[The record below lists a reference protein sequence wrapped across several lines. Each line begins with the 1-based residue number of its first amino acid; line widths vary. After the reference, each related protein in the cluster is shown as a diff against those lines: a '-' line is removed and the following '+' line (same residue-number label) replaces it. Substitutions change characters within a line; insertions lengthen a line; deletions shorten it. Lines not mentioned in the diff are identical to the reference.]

1 MIKWFH
7 IFLQH
12 HKGKLHN
19 SGNNENIEKVIKIRG
34 VKSKIP
40 MDRIQKAIF
49 ISIISTAVISWVLS
63 KDQPDMMKAMMTY
76 DPIAISL
83 FAASWTVGMA
93 AMMFPAITPM
103 VLLYNRLINRDNN
116 AGDGREDIKTS
127 SQSAIVI
134 EGNDKGIRDRNRPLF
149 ANSANMILFVGSYL
163 VVWAT
168 TGIAL
173 LLAWS
178 IPMNYFFI
186 HLQSNHHQ
194 QEQSQQQLQFVYG
207 IILIIS
213 GVYQFSSLKRKC
225 LGYCESPLSFFMR
238 RWRSGTIGAVK
249 MGTYHGLYCL
259 GCCWPYFL
267 LMVALGWMNLLW
279 MGLFAGII
287 FGEKIWCKGI
297 WIARCVGIGLAI
309 VGMMTIIGMMTIPTM
324 HMGGDGMNGDSL
336 KKDSMIGMNHNM
348 NDNLMASN
356 MDMIKKGITTTIGM
370 QNMKG
375 M

>member
-1 MIKWFH
+1 MV
-7 IFLQH
+7 FLH
-12 HKGKLHN
+12 HKDKRHN
-19 SGNNENIEKVIKIRG
+19 SDCKENIEKVIKIRN
-34 VKSKIP
+34 VKSKIS
-40 MDRIQKAIF
+40 MDKIQKAIL
-49 ISIISTAVISWVLS
+49 ISIISIAAVSWVLS
-63 KDQPDMMKAMMTY
+63 KDQFDMMKAMMTN
-76 DPIAISL
+76 DPIALSL
-83 FAASWTVGMA
+83 FTASWTVGMA

-103 VLLYNRLINRDNN
+103 VLLYNRLINRDND
-116 AGDGREDIKTS
+116 AGDGRGDIKSS
-127 SQSAIVI
+127 SQSSIVI
-134 EGNDKGIRDRNRPLF
+134 EGNDKSIRDRNRSFF
-149 ANSANMILFVGSYL
+149 ANAVNMVLFVGSYL
-163 VVWAT
+163 VVWAI

-173 LLAWS
+173 LFAWS

-186 HLQSNHHQ
+186 HLQSYHN
-194 QEQSQQQLQFVYG
+194 QQLQIVYG

-238 RWRSGTIGAVK
+238 RWRSGDFGAVK

-287 FGEKIWCKGI
+287 FGEKIWRKGI
-297 WIARCVGIGLAI
+297 WIARSAGIGFAI
-309 VGMMTIIGMMTIPTM
+309 VGIMTIIGMITIPTT
-324 HMGGDGMNGDSL
+324 HMAGMNIDMKSNNLGDNL
-336 KKDSMIGMNHNM
+336 KKDSTIGMNHNM
-348 NDNLMASN
+348 IDNMVASKTN
-356 MDMIKKGITTTIGM
+356 INKNKTTTM